1 MIQFDFM
8 ISDVPVG
15 VLLSG
20 GLDSSSYFSK
30 FKKKQVRNIQS
41 FNIGF
46 RDEEHNESHLA
57 RMLSEKLGY
66 GFNTLQLE
74 DEALYSSLLQATY
87 FQDEHNAF
95 E

>member
-1 MIQFDFM
+1 M

-20 GLDSSSYFSK
+20 GLDSSSILASL
-30 FKKKQVRNIQS
+30 KKQQYENIQS

-57 RMLSEKLGY
+57 RMLSEKLWY
-66 GFNTLQLE
+66 FNTIQLE
-74 DEALYSSLLQATY
+74 DEALYSSLLKL
-87 FQDEHNAF
+87 HISRMNP
-95 E
+95 

>member
-1 MIQFDFM
+1 M

-30 FKKKQVRNIQS
+30 FKKAAVRNIQS

-57 RMLSEKLGY
+57 RMLSEKLWI
-66 GFNTLQLE
+66 LI
-74 DEALYSSLLQATY
+74 LYNLKTKPYIAVSYKQHISKMSP
-87 FQDEHNAF
+87 
-95 E
+95 